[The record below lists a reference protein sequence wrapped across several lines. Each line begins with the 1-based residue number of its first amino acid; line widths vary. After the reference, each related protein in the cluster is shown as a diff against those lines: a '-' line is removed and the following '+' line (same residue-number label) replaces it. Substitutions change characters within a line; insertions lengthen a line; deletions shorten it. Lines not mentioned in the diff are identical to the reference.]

1 MIDTEKLFQQ
11 LAAKDWDNLS
21 EMLLQNKGLIHKDP
35 YLDRVAQLFETEFFD
50 HIAPMSATER
60 VIKMRHI
67 SLIIDSDRKCFAG
80 AFVDKLIDQ
89 KLHALKE
96 AGDKTLANYA
106 STYFERPLA
115 KQILLEL
122 RREDPEQLAQ
132 ARHSFAK
139 IDAATSRNSSAKT
152 VKLFKSPQEEIFFN
166 ALRDAFPL
174 FIPYPNVAMSCA
186 IDIDA
191 IRDSLSP
198 EEREYFFKAIIDFV
212 LYDPKTGHEPI
223 HFFELDSKYHDGEK
237 ARRNDA
243 LKNSIFSAAG
253 IKLVRIRAFVANE
266 TTASDF
272 KKLVLDLVTEN

>member
-1 MIDTEKLFQQ
+1 
-11 LAAKDWDNLS
+11 
-21 EMLLQNKGLIHKDP
+21 
-35 YLDRVAQLFETEFFD
+35 
-50 HIAPMSATER
+50 
-60 VIKMRHI
+60 
-67 SLIIDSDRKCFAG
+67 
-80 AFVDKLIDQ
+80 
-89 KLHALKE
+89 
-96 AGDKTLANYA
+96 
-106 STYFERPLA
+106 
-115 KQILLEL
+115 
-122 RREDPEQLAQ
+122 
-132 ARHSFAK
+132 
-139 IDAATSRNSSAKT
+139 
-152 VKLFKSPQEEIFFN
+152 
-166 ALRDAFPL
+166 
-174 FIPYPNVAMSCA
+174 MSCA